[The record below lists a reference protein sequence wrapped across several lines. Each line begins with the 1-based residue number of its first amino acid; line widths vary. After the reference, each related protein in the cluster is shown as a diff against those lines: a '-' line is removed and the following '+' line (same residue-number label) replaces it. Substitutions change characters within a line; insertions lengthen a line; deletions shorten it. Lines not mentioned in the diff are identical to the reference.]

1 MPVQTKVPCNADNDE
16 FLNVVKK
23 FVSLNIKTI
32 KEKVAQNKPATATV
46 VKVGVFFFHLKET
59 EKIEKPNEDKR
70 PIIRPNKEPRCL
82 LVKAIKVIPIAA
94 TIIDVKVIAEIFSLR
109 KIYPN
114 IAVINGIAANI
125 KSVTAAVVCV
135 IDHIKHIMAIPK
147 DIPPIIPEAPILL

>member
-1 MPVQTKVPCNADNDE
+1 MQTKVPCKADNDE

-23 FVSLNIKTI
+23 LESLKIKTI

-94 TIIDVKVIAEIFSLR
+94 ITIDVKVIVETFSLR
-109 KIYPN
+109 KIYPK
-114 IAVINGIAANI
+114 IAVIKGIAANI
-125 KSVTAAVVCV
+125 KSVTAAVV
-135 IDHIKHIMAIPK
+135 
-147 DIPPIIPEAPILL
+147 